1 VDHVTVLSA
10 ERVSLRFG
18 SRDAVA
24 AVSLEVHAGEFVA
37 VLGPNGAGKTSLL
50 RLMAGLARPSKGR
63 VLVDD
68 RSLADLAPPE
78 RGRRIAFLA
87 PARIGIPSAFRVN
100 DVIGLARF
108 AYRSWWQTTGRDDP
122 TIDRAVRRFALDGL
136 RNRRLG
142 TLSDGERQRV
152 WLAVL
157 EAQDPEVL
165 LLDEPTSHLDVAHV
179 AHTLRALRGWAAAG
193 RAVVAVLHDVDAALA
208 AADRIVVLQGGQVVN
223 DAPTGRLA
231 PRAIG
236 DTFDVNFAAAVVAR
250 RQRGLVVDYEAES

>member
-1 VDHVTVLSA
+1 MTVLSA

-24 AVSLEVHAGEFVA
+24 AVSLEVRAGEFVA

-50 RLMAGLARPSKGR
+50 RIMAGLARPTQGR

-68 RSLADLAPPE
+68 RLLADLAPRE

-87 PARIGIPSAFRVN
+87 PARIGVPGAYRVD

-108 AYRSWWQTTGRDDP
+108 AHRTWWQMTGRDDP
-122 TIDRAVRRFALDGL
+122 AVDRAVRRFGLDGL
-136 RNRRLG
+136 RGRRLG

-152 WLAVL
+152 WLAAL

-179 AHTLRALRGWAAAG
+179 ADTLRALRAWAAAG
-193 RAVVAVLHDVDAALA
+193 RAVVAVLHDLDAAFA
-208 AADRIVVLQGGQVVN
+208 AADRIVVLQDGHIVH
-223 DAPTGRLA
+223 DAPTSRFA
-231 PRAIG
+231 PPTIG
-236 DTFDVNFAAAVVAR
+236 EAFGVNFAAAVVAR
-250 RQRGLVVDYEAES
+250 RQRGLVVDYEAEG

>member
-1 VDHVTVLSA
+1 MTVLSA

-18 SRDAVA
+18 NRDAVA

-63 VLVDD
+63 MLVDN
-68 RSLADLAPPE
+68 RLLADLAPPE

-87 PARIGIPSAFRVN
+87 PARIGIPSAYRVD

-122 TIDRAVRRFALDGL
+122 AIDRAIHRFGLDGL
-136 RNRRLG
+136 RDRRLE

-157 EAQDPEVL
+157 EAQDPEIL

-193 RAVVAVLHDVDAALA
+193 RAVVAVLHDLDAALA
-208 AADRIVVLQGGQVVN
+208 AADRIVVLQDGHLVN
-223 DAPTGRLA
+223 DAQTGRLT
-231 PRAIG
+231 PPAIG
-236 DTFDVNFAAAVVAR
+236 ETFDVNFAVAVVAR
-250 RQRGLVVDYEAES
+250 RQRGLVVDYEAEP